1 MTAASKEFSRSSRRA
16 LVAAVYGAYAA
27 VAVAVGSG
35 VFDAHVLP
43 SIQAVTAGIAAW
55 AGVWILSRMSRH
67 WRWGQAPDE
76 ALDEREIVV
85 RLRVYHLAYVI
96 YNAAVFL
103 SLVLMSFLVD
113 LNKLE
118 SFSYAQVSVLLWGV
132 FLVGWTLPSAILAWT
147 DRGTAD
153 E

>member
-16 LVAAVYGAYAA
+16 LVAAVYAAYAA
-27 VAVAVGSG
+27 IAVAVGSG
-35 VFDAHVLP
+35 VFDAYVLA
-43 SIQAVTAGIAAW
+43 SIQAVTAGLAAW
-55 AGVWILSRMSRH
+55 AGVWMLSRMTRH

-147 DRGTAD
+147 DRGMTD